1 MAVLTCIQE
10 VPDFSFRWVTWL
22 PAMTEVFMAF
32 LSLTQQV
39 PGFCHILP
47 DWPQLSASQLTLY
60 SLSYWLCHLSE
71 VQTDKFK
78 WNCFYFQAANQEEII
93 NILQDSVNIAQKEQ
107 QDLQQKLKDA
117 VSSYRSS
124 TLGTVLQMSCVLNLL
139 LNLFLFQEA
148 GKEKLL
154 NTLQEERK
162 KVIYIVVFIHN
173 RTLFSS
179 KDMKLQWLHAPGR
192 CG

>member
-1 MAVLTCIQE
+1 M
-10 VPDFSFRWVTWL
+10 
-22 PAMTEVFMAF
+22 
-32 LSLTQQV
+32 
-39 PGFCHILP
+39 
-47 DWPQLSASQLTLY
+47 
-60 SLSYWLCHLSE
+60 
-71 VQTDKFK
+71 
-78 WNCFYFQAANQEEII
+78 
-93 NILQDSVNIAQKEQ
+93 NIAQKEQ

-179 KDMKLQWLHAPGR
+179 KDMKLQ
-192 CG
+192 